1 MWVCVCVFF
10 TDCKNSSAPVIIKSL
25 NHSGN
30 IKQISCNAEA
40 PFSITK
46 ISLLLAVS
54 FSFWTFFGCESKM
67 SQANRTQSWPI
78 IIAYNDNRHK
88 FSYLCFI
95 FCWFY
100 MSTHTRTY
108 FLAQVSQQRSRLVC
122 LLLLLVYLKRTE
134 NTICLFAKKKTPNN
148 HTNWCVASS
157 VGPFLASLTNRL
169 QFIFIWITF
178 RDTFIFRHSLNES
191 GCFVN
196 EQIGTFRCLFVCWV
210 CVVLS
215 FERVVMKWS
224 RCCYSSIRQIHMTC
238 TFHKT
243 N

>member
-1 MWVCVCVFF
+1 MFF
-10 TDCKNSSAPVIIKSL
+10 TDCKNASAPVIIKSL

-134 NTICLFAKKKTPNN
+134 NTICLFAKKKNTKQPYKLM
-148 HTNWCVASS
+148 C
-157 VGPFLASLTNRL
+157 
-169 QFIFIWITF
+169 
-178 RDTFIFRHSLNES
+178 
-191 GCFVN
+191 
-196 EQIGTFRCLFVCWV
+196 CLFRRT
-210 CVVLS
+210 L
-215 FERVVMKWS
+215 F
-224 RCCYSSIRQIHMTC
+224 SIVNKSPPIHFYLNNLPRH
-238 TFHKT
+238 FHISAQS
-243 N
+243 